1 MKREARAVLLTLLAC
16 VAVAFVAVPA
26 AAHETNEAGGY
37 EFVVGWGIEPAYVGQ
52 LNSVQLIVTH
62 KADGDPVNDPGAR
75 LSVTVTYGKEEIK
88 MDLVPTFSGDS
99 GTGTPGEYRA
109 LLIPTAPGD
118 YTFHVTGT
126 IGGVEVDEKVTSS
139 PKTFSPVT
147 AASAAQFPTKV
158 PGVEQIA
165 QRMDAE
171 MPRLER
177 LSAELPKLA
186 TDGDVSSAKTL
197 GYVGIAVG
205 AVGIVLAAFALM
217 RKRA

>member
-1 MKREARAVLLTLLAC
+1 MKRETRAFLLAMLAC
-16 VAVAFVAVPA
+16 MAVAVFAVPSG
-26 AAHETNEAGGY
+26 AHETKEVGGY
-37 EFVVGWGIEPAYVGQ
+37 SFVVGWGIEPAYVGQ

-75 LSVTVTYGKEEIK
+75 LSVIVTYGTEEIK
-88 MDLVPTFSGDS
+88 MDLVPTYSGDL

-126 IGGVEVDEKVTSS
+126 IGGTKVNEKVTSS
-139 PKTFSPVT
+139 PKTFSPVED
-147 AASAAQFPTKV
+147 ASAAQFPVKV
-158 PGVEQIA
+158 PGMEQVA
-165 QRMDAE
+165 QRLD
-171 MPRLER
+171 
-177 LSAELPKLA
+177 AELPRLA
-186 TDGDVSSAKTL
+186 TDSEVSSAVSSAKTL

-205 AVGIVLAAFALM
+205 TAGVVLAAFSLL